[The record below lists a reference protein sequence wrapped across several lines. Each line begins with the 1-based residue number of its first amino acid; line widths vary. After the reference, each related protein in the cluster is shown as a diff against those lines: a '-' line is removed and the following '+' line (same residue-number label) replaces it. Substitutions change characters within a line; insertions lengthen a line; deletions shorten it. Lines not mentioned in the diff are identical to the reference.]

1 MKHWYRVSDPL
12 VKQNHSGAPSSHLT
26 FIHSLYSP
34 LAILHCFSDCFYCCF
49 LCFLLLTTC
58 LFPSLGN
65 KLHIN
70 EFDSR
75 FFFFLKSFSVR
86 VRTKT
91 FFLWLLVLNENNKT
105 KNEKKEGW
113 GLRIHSPGT
122 KLVSS
127 NLSGCFF
134 FRAGSNL
141 GSLDQRHS
149 TKASKV
155 QVRGH
160 SKGRIHLKA
169 QMKST
174 EIQINETEPQEE
186 SSSKGTAR

>member
-75 FFFFLKSFSVR
+75 FFCFLESFSVR

-91 FFLWLLVLNENNKT
+91 FFLWLLILNENNKT

-127 NLSGCFF
+127 NLSGCFSSGQDQIWVAWIKDTRLRRKSF
-134 FRAGSNL
+134 WDLNENGAYPWYFR
-141 GSLDQRHS
+141 
-149 TKASKV
+149 
-155 QVRGH
+155 
-160 SKGRIHLKA
+160 RIHKPLL
-169 QMKST
+169 SGLG
-174 EIQINETEPQEE
+174 ERR
-186 SSSKGTAR
+186 GTP